1 MGMTVQSSGARGGG
15 FRRRRRPVAEINMTP
30 MIDVMLV
37 LLVIF
42 MVTAPLLTTGVSVDL
57 PRAKAPQISEPDNK
71 ALTVSVAADGQV
83 YLNQTP
89 ISLELLPA
97 RVRAIAG
104 VNPDVRIYV
113 RADGQLQ
120 YGVVMHIL
128 GSLHAAGFSKAAL
141 VTQTPAASAVKR

>member
-1 MGMTVQSSGARGGG
+1 MAMTVQTGTRGMGG
-15 FRRRRRPVAEINMTP
+15 RRRHRPVAEINMTP

-42 MVTAPLLTTGVSVDL
+42 MVTAPLLTTGVNVDL
-57 PRAKAPQISEPDNK
+57 PRAKASQISEPDNK

-83 YLNQTP
+83 YLNKTLV
-89 ISLELLPA
+89 SLDILPA
-97 RVRAIAG
+97 RIRAVAG
-104 VNPDVRIYV
+104 ANPDVRIYV

-120 YGVVMHIL
+120 YGSVMQVL

-141 VTQTPAASAVKR
+141 VTQSPAAPAKKK